1 MIKLEET
8 IKGEFWS
15 TFDWNSIDENGCI
28 VDLGCLYWDWSNYW
42 LGMKR
47 VIGIDPFEKTIP
59 NGAELFKGVLG
70 PSDCKIKMSMTNN
83 DEISATVNYDISE
96 DDKDI
101 YEMLSWKT
109 FCKKYD
115 VDTVSILK
123 INIEGSEYAFLDSL
137 DNTDFLKI
145 NQIVISFH
153 DWLNSDYAELTKS
166 AIERLKNNGYTVI
179 STYFKFGWYLCIK
192 NDFVNKNHSDRW
204 VF

>member
-15 TFDWNSIDENGCI
+15 TFDWNSIDDEGCI

-47 VIGIDPFEKTIP
+47 VIGVDPFEKTIP

-70 PSDCKIKMSMTNN
+70 PSDCKIKMDVSNN
-83 DEISATVNYDISE
+83 DEIAGIVNYDISE
-96 DDKDI
+96 DEIDTYDMI
-101 YEMLSWKT
+101 SWKT
-109 FCKKYD
+109 FCKNYNID
-115 VDTVSILK
+115 RVSILK
-123 INIEGSEYAFLDSL
+123 INIEGSEYSFLDSL
-137 DNTDFLKI
+137 DETDFSKI

-153 DWLNSDYAELTKS
+153 DWLNSDYVDMTKS
-166 AIERLKNNGYTVI
+166 AIEMLKNNGYTVI

-192 NDFVNKNHSDRW
+192 NEFVNTNYSDRW